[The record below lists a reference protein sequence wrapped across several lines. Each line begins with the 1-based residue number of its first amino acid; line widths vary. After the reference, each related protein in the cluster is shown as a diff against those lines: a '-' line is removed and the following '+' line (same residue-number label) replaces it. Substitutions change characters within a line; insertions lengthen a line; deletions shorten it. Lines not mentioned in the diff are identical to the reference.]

1 MKFNSQAPYI
11 VSSMLILMGLTQ
23 AGCGE
28 NGTLEDEKTTDSIEM
43 VAEEP
48 SAEKCSI
55 ETNFGEMVV
64 ELSNATPGHRDNF
77 IELVEAGFYDSLL
90 FHRVISE
97 FMIQGGDP
105 TSRGAALATPLGM
118 GGPGYQIPA
127 EIRTDHLHFK
137 GALAAARQGDAANP
151 ERKSSGS
158 QFYLVQGRPF
168 TKEEVLNI
176 EARNFPEEFGD
187 AEVFKYSDEDIER
200 YGTDG
205 GVPFLDN
212 MYTVFGQVVEGLDV
226 IDSIA
231 AVQTAAG
238 NRPKN
243 DVTMMMELI
252 N

>member
-11 VSSMLILMGLTQ
+11 VSSILILSGI
-23 AGCGE
+23 AGVGCGE
-28 NGTLEDEKTTDSIEM
+28 SGTADSEKTTDSIEL
-43 VAEEP
+43 VAELP
-48 SAEKCSI
+48 TQKVRI
-55 ETNFGEMVV
+55 ETNFGDMVV

-77 IELVEAGFYDSLL
+77 IELIEADFYDSLL
-90 FHRVISE
+90 FHRVISQ

-105 TSRGAALATPLGM
+105 NSRGASLGTPLGM

-137 GALAAARQGDAANP
+137 GALAAARQGDAGNP

-168 TKEEVLNI
+168 SKQELLNI
-176 EARNFPEEFGD
+176 EARNFPKEFGE
-187 AEVFKYSDEDIER
+187 AEAFKYTDEDIER
-200 YGTDG
+200 YMADG

-212 MYTVFGQVVEGLDV
+212 MYTVFGQVIEGLDV

-238 NRPKN
+238 DRPKKN
-243 DVTMMMELI
+243 VTMAIELI
-252 N
+252 D